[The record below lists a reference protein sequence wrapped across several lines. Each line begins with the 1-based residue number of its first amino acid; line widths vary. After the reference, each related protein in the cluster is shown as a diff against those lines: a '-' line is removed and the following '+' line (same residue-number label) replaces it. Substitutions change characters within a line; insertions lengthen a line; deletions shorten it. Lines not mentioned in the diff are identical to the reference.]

1 VAPSAAL
8 ALKKSTVKFYSRQLD
23 RHILPAFGSC
33 AICEINQVQ
42 IEALLSGL
50 RQKGYGHGALRGVRA
65 TFSTVFQAAIRRAIS
80 ITILRMAFESARR
93 RPGSSADSISLLRY
107 PFHDRT
113 ALVTCCGRICIYK
126 KEINLSTSLAG
137 QAVGIKEVDDGIW
150 LVSFMDYD
158 LGYIDLE
165 EKTLQ
170 PLNNPLAQSVK
181 LCLRNVL

>member
-1 VAPSAAL
+1 MKCPAEVYKA
-8 ALKKSTVKFYSRQLD
+8 STRQY
-23 RHILPAFGSC
+23 RGIG
-33 AICEINQVQ
+33 E
-42 IEALLSGL
+42 LS
-50 RQKGYGHGALRGVRA
+50 
-65 TFSTVFQAAIRRAIS
+65 
-80 ITILRMAFESARR
+80 
-93 RPGSSADSISLLRY
+93 Y

-126 KEINLSTSLAG
+126 KKINLSTSLAG

-170 PLNNPLAQSVK
+170 PLNNPFGPKV
-181 LCLRNVL
+181 